1 MMRPLFR
8 GLLATAVLACL
19 ASATADGGE
28 LGHVAREL
36 PDPRDPMP
44 LYLQMAD
51 EHIAELYARDVL
63 SDERLPGQFRL
74 APDEPWQPLRE
85 ASIRFRG
92 TSSRHLPK
100 KSLNVRFAEPQP
112 FVFDTS
118 RLNLNAMFTDPSMMR
133 EALSF
138 AMFHALDL
146 PASRTRYVDLYLD
159 DVFEGLYL
167 AIQRVDEELL
177 AQHGLAT
184 DVFTLVRDDFRSA
197 HVDLGAASMFSYDWS
212 AETDVAG
219 LLEANVD
226 ARGSPDWAALA
237 DLVQWVHATPAGPA
251 FAQGFVE
258 RIDIE
263 RFVDWLAV
271 HVLIGDIDAFA
282 DDYWLYRD
290 GTDPDARWLFIPWD
304 KDLSFGSYYVADHG
318 GTANDFLHLEFTPAD
333 GWANGLIARFLATDS
348 LEQLLHE
355 RLVELMDTTFTVAF
369 FEQAVADLGP
379 RIAASVARAP
389 APDAFVR
396 HPQNHVGE
404 LGFFDQHTAT
414 LIDFVERRQQFLRR
428 FVTPRAADAVRYTA
442 SLDAAGLGAGDVVF
456 FTDAFGW
463 TLARLDLSATP
474 TAAATIT
481 VSLDQDDRFA
491 SVDRVWT
498 VDVSAGTVAGSLTLY
513 YRNNLRDGNWY
524 RVDEPLTAIGA
535 QRDLRVASVARDGS
549 GDAVSIDLVDSVVN
563 PYANAV
569 STATHLTLSGRQSFA
584 LVDRDL
590 LR

>member
-1 MMRPLFR
+1 MKRPLFT
-8 GLLATAVLACL
+8 GLLAAVVLACL
-19 ASATADGGE
+19 SVGTADQREPGR
-28 LGHVAREL
+28 VAQAL
-36 PDPRDPMP
+36 PDPRDPMA
-44 LYLQMAD
+44 LYLQMAP
-51 EHIAELYARDVL
+51 EHVEELYTRDVL
-63 SDERLPGQFRL
+63 SDDRLPGAFRL
-74 APDEPWQPLRE
+74 APDEPWQPLRD

-92 TSSRHLPK
+92 TSSRYLPK
-100 KSLNVRFAEPQP
+100 KSLNVRFAQPQA

-118 RLNLNAMFTDPSMMR
+118 RLNLNAMYTDPSMMR

-138 AMFHALDL
+138 AMFHELGL
-146 PASRTRYVDLYLD
+146 PASRTRYVDLYLN

-167 AIQRVDEELL
+167 AIERVDEEFL

-197 HVDLGAASMFSYDWS
+197 LVELGAASMFSYDWS

-226 ARGSPDWAALA
+226 SRGSPDWAALA

-251 FAQGFVE
+251 FARGFVE

-263 RFVDWLAV
+263 HFVDWLAV

-290 GTDPDARWLFIPWD
+290 GADPDARWLFIPWD

-318 GTANDFLHLEFTPAD
+318 GTANDFFHLEFTPGD

-348 LEQLLHE
+348 LEELLHE
-355 RLVELMDTTFTVAF
+355 RLLELMDTSFTVAF
-369 FEQAVADLGP
+369 FEQAVADVGP

-389 APDAFVR
+389 APGAFVR
-396 HPQNHVGE
+396 HSQNHAGE
-404 LGFFDQHTAT
+404 LGLFDQHVAT
-414 LIDFVERRQQFLRR
+414 LIEFVERRQQFLRR
-428 FVTPRAADAVRYTA
+428 FVAPRGGDAVRYTA
-442 SLDAAGLGAGDVVF
+442 SVDATGLEAGDVVS

-463 TLARLDLSATP
+463 TLARLDLSVAP
-474 TAAATIT
+474 TVAATLS
-481 VSLDQDDRFA
+481 VSVEQDARFA

-498 VDVSAGTVAGSLTLY
+498 VDVSAGAIAGRLTLY
-513 YRNNLRDGNWY
+513 YRNNLVDGNWY
-524 RVDEPLTAIGA
+524 RVDEPLTAIGD
-535 QRDLRVASVARDGS
+535 QPDLRLASVTLDGA
-549 GDAVSIDLVDSVVN
+549 GDVVSIDLVESAVN

-569 STATHLTLSGRQSFA
+569 STTTSLTLSGRQAFA